1 MLVERSSSF
10 RELATFRAPLPEREP
25 QSINVDQKI
34 VTSKELLAELAE
46 DESVTSDITPESFI
60 VGEVPRLSPFDMPL
74 LPEGTRLV
82 RIPDC
87 VVEELAVESSNDRMD
102 WNTPEKFLSRLEVKD
117 KPFVKPVEGNSQVMD
132 RINAEGKIV
141 SFSNLRI
148 KSPAPENGRHSRRRI
163 NGALGE
169 HVIMG
174 RARIPFAL
182 GSVPDVGS
190 ALAYITMA
198 QSNGMVF
205 ISRDKILSDDN
216 KQVELVKKVIDCL
229 WKMEIPDR
237 ILPCEADL
245 KRFWQIKGLPQE
257 KFNQQVTMAEYIRE
271 LRSSWVANVG
281 AAIKASKEGFD
292 QTQRLYYDAGCRSVR
307 VYSPEGG
314 KEIVDQAEKIENEL
328 PQDLKIA
335 AGQIIDLNTALA
347 AQEVGS
353 DLLVTG
359 MAGGSQCITS
369 ENAGIPVNTPN
380 LLYELR
386 GKVKIPIGVEGG
398 GVGKHIMVAF
408 ALGASVLLK
417 PGEIGLSIEGA
428 GGKYMLQDPEGN
440 YWMLYGGEASDA
452 SKWWRDLLD
461 KQGRPLFVEGEPG
474 VRMLPKDKY
483 SMTRNI
489 NRLMQQTAIGLVFQR
504 ASSIAELH
512 QRDCSNI
519 VEVTPEAAQLSGAYG
534 H

>member
-1 MLVERSSSF
+1 MLVEKSSSF
-10 RELATFRAPLPEREP
+10 RELAAFRASLQERKH
-25 QSINVDQKI
+25 QDIDQK
-34 VTSKELLAELAE
+34 T
-46 DESVTSDITPESFI
+46 DESQKLLFSLVDDGTIVNEVDSESFV
-60 VGEVPRLSPFDMPL
+60 VGEVPRLSPFDMFL
-74 LPEGTRLV
+74 LPERTRLV

-87 VVEELAVESSNDRMD
+87 VAEELAVESSNDRMD
-102 WNTPEKFLSRLEVKD
+102 WNAPSKFLSRLEVKD
-117 KPFVKPVEGNSQVMD
+117 KPFVKPIEGNSPVMD
-132 RINAEGKIV
+132 RINAEDKVV

-148 KSPAPENGRHSRRRI
+148 KSPTPENGRHSRTRI
-163 NGALGE
+163 NGTLGE
-169 HVIMG
+169 HIIMG
-174 RARIPFAL
+174 RARIPFAM

-205 ISRDKILSDDN
+205 ISRDKVLSDRD
-216 KQVELVKKVIDCL
+216 KQVGLVKQVIKCL
-229 WKMEIPDR
+229 REMEIPNH
-237 ILPCEADL
+237 ILPHEADL
-245 KRFWQIKGLPQE
+245 KRFWKIMGLPHDQ
-257 KFNQQVTMAEYIRE
+257 FNLQVAMSEYIKE

-281 AAIKASKEGFD
+281 AAIVASDKGFD
-292 QTQRLYYDAGCRSVR
+292 QAKRLYYDAGCRLVR

-314 KEIVDQAEKIENEL
+314 KEIVKQAEKIENEL
-328 PQDLKIA
+328 PQDLTIA
-335 AGQIIDLNTALA
+335 AGQLMDLDTTIA
-347 AQEVGS
+347 AQKVGS
-353 DLLVTG
+353 DLLLIG
-359 MAGGSQCITS
+359 IAGGSQCITS
-369 ENAGIPVNTPN
+369 DNAGIPVNTPN

-386 GKVKIPIGVEGG
+386 GKAEVPIGIEGG

-408 ALGASVLLK
+408 ALGASFLLK

-428 GGKYMLQDPEGN
+428 GGKYMMQDPKGN

-461 KQGRPLFVEGEPG
+461 KQSRPLFVEGEPG

-489 NRLMQQTAIGLVFQR
+489 NKLMQQTAIGLVFQR

-534 H
+534 Q